1 MQSTILITGANRGI
15 GLELVKQCVRAN
27 WRVLACCRDP
37 ASASELKALV
47 KETNDRISVYRLDV
61 ANSEQRQS
69 LASELDDMPI
79 DILINN
85 AGIYGQR
92 GATFGN
98 TNEDAWLDTFA
109 INTIAPLKL
118 SELLVD
124 NVARSCR
131 KIIAS
136 ISSQMGSIADNGSGG
151 HYVYR
156 SSKAALNAVMKSMA
170 IDLRPRGITAVILH
184 PGWVKTDMG
193 GPNAQISVEQ
203 SVSGMLSILER
214 LTPDDAGRFFDVNGG
229 IIPW

>member
-15 GLELVKQCVRAN
+15 GLELVKQCARAN

-37 ASASELKALV
+37 ASASELKTLV